1 MRYIIQRSKGGHH
14 AARSRASP
22 ATATGRCKAY
32 EGEGREMMKFLQ
44 VFLLTAF
51 AMAVVISALA
61 ASIAYG
67 GPVVFISVY
76 VVLMSAAVSTMY
88 CLWGKP

>member
-1 MRYIIQRSKGGHH
+1 MI
-14 AARSRASP
+14 
-22 ATATGRCKAY
+22 
-32 EGEGREMMKFLQ
+32 KFLQ